1 MDMVVMILKR
11 MVRMMRPSRIEEDRV
26 SGREGK
32 ILIKEKIKK
41 KMKEKKD
48 GENERRTEKMNN
60 LFHKSFGSR
69 SSVVEA

>member
-1 MDMVVMILKR
+1 MILKR

-41 KMKEKKD
+41 KMKEKKRRR
-48 GENERRTEKMNN
+48 EREKNRKNEQFVSQN
-60 LFHKSFGSR
+60 LR
-69 SSVVEA
+69 